1 MNILTAI
8 KKAIDED
15 SFIART
21 SLDFGEGRTL
31 IKPTDSSDCC
41 IVVFR
46 RDSSKKTA
54 ANQMLDPT
62 ADDLWLRIGKS
73 KDEFRNKICDA

>member
-21 SLDFGEGRTL
+21 SLDFGEGRT
-31 IKPTDSSDCC
+31 KT
-41 IVVFR
+41 R
-46 RDSSKKTA
+46 RVR
-54 ANQMLDPT
+54 LY
-62 ADDLWLRIGKS
+62 
-73 KDEFRNKICDA
+73 

>member
-8 KKAIDED
+8 KKAIDEN

-31 IKPTDSSDCC
+31 IKPTNSSDCC
-41 IVVFR
+41 IVVFQR
-46 RDSSKKTA
+46 EGAKRQQQIKCW
-54 ANQMLDPT
+54 NPT
-62 ADDLWLRIGKS
+62 ADDLLAEDWEVIK
-73 KDEFRNKICDA
+73 E

>member
-31 IKPTDSSDCC
+31 IKPTNSSDCC

-46 RDSSKKTA
+46 RDNVKKRQQIKCW
-54 ANQMLDPT
+54 NPT
-62 ADDLWLRIGKS
+62 ADDLLAEDWEVLK
-73 KDEFRNKICDA
+73 E

>member
-31 IKPTDSSDCC
+31 IKPTNSSDCC

-46 RDSSKKTA
+46 RNGAKKRQQIKCW
-54 ANQMLDPT
+54 NPT
-62 ADDLWLRIGKS
+62 ADDLLAEDWETLK
-73 KDEFRNKICDA
+73 E

>member
-31 IKPTDSSDCC
+31 IKPTNSSDCC

-46 RDSSKKTA
+46 RNSVKKRQQIKCW
-54 ANQMLDPT
+54 NPT
-62 ADDLWLRIGKS
+62 ADDLLAEDWEVIK
-73 KDEFRNKICDA
+73 E

>member
-41 IVVFR
+41 IVFFR
-46 RDSSKKTA
+46 RDSAKKRQQIKCW
-54 ANQMLDPT
+54 NPT
-62 ADDLWLRIGKS
+62 ADDLLAEDWEVIK
-73 KDEFRNKICDA
+73 E